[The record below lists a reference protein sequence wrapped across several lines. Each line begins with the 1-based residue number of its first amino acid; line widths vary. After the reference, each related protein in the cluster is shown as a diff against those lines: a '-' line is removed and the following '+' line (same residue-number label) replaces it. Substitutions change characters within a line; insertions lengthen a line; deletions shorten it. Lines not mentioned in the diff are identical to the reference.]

1 MTLKDGR
8 TLREEAEYR
17 RMSEEDLD
25 VKLSF
30 LVGLRAGNAKAEEL
44 AQVVKRLNAV
54 SNIADVMFQLELPQ
68 THIEQV

>member
-1 MTLKDGR
+1 
-8 TLREEAEYR
+8 
-17 RMSEEDLD
+17 MSEEDLD